1 MRIGY
6 LGPEGT
12 FTHGAVRTLRPDDEH
27 LATTTQGEAF
37 DGLDEGRFDALVLPL
52 DNSVHGPVLPTW
64 DALLSSRDAV
74 IVDDTQVAVTFD
86 AFATDPSAE
95 HRTIVSHPHALAQ
108 VSRFVQ
114 RLGLPVRTATS
125 TAEACRSVAP
135 DEIAVGAPI
144 AGEMYGL
151 TRVESGIEDMAGAAT
166 QFGLIAR
173 PGSEVVPRSSS
184 TPTLRVLAV
193 VPQDNVPGALLRVIE
208 PIHAQRLN
216 LVNVVTKRVAQSD
229 SEVVFLLFVDGVE
242 DERQGQALVEA
253 VAGSGAVA
261 VELGRLQGQVRHVRD
276 VARELPRRLRR
287 GPAGAAT
294 A

>member
-1 MRIGY
+1 MKVGY

-12 FTHGAVRTLRPDDEH
+12 FTHGAVRTLRPGDEH
-27 LATTTQGEAF
+27 VPTGTQAEAF
-37 DGLDEGRFDALVLPL
+37 DGLDDGRFDAVVLPL

-86 AFATDPSAE
+86 AFAADPTAE

-108 VSRFVQ
+108 VSRFVDK
-114 RLGLPVRTATS
+114 LGLPVRTATS
-125 TAEACRSVAP
+125 TAEACRSVAR

-151 TRVESGIEDMAGAAT
+151 ARIESGIEDLAGGAT

-173 PGSEVVPRSSS
+173 PGSGVAPRGSSA
-184 TPTLRVLAV
+184 PTLQVLAV

-208 PIHAQRLN
+208 PIRAQRLN

-229 SEVVFLLFVDGVE
+229 SEVVFLLFVDGVTA
-242 DERQGQALVEA
+242 DAQARALV
-253 VAGSGAVA
+253 GAVA
-261 VELGRLQGQVRHVRD
+261 ASGVVVDLGRLQGQVRHVRD

-287 GPAGAAT
+287 GSPGAAT
-294 A
+294 T